1 MTTKT
6 FIKQQFICL
15 CIADG
20 TRNSSYKRGQTYVSD
35 WDLGTLYSVEKHIK
49 DNTDPALVLLE
60 TREIEIVYTEPTAER
75 IAELALPVLETGLQT
90 LRASFHIA
98 EQKLLADIAS
108 IKQLT
113 YKGPIEGDYV
123 AAADNAREV
132 NPRKAEEVEDAEI
145 LPPNDNDK
153 PLDIPF

>member
-6 FIKQQFICL
+6 YVKKQFICL

-20 TRNSSYKRGQTYVSD
+20 TRSSFYKRGETYVSD
-35 WDLGTLYSVEKHIK
+35 HDLGDLYSVEKHTK
-49 DNTDPALVLLE
+49 DNSDPALVLLE

-75 IAELALPVLETGLQT
+75 IAELALPLLETGLQS
-90 LRASFHIA
+90 LRANFYMQ

-123 AAADNAREV
+123 AAADSAKEV
-132 NPRKAEEVEDAEI
+132 NPRKDDDVEDAEI
-145 LPPNDNDK
+145 V
-153 PLDIPF
+153 

>member
-6 FIKQQFICL
+6 FVKKQFICL
-15 CIADG
+15 CVADG
-20 TRNSSYKRGQTYVSD
+20 TRSSFYKRGETYVSD
-35 WDLGTLYSVEKHIK
+35 HNLGDLYSIEKHTK
-49 DNTDPALVLLE
+49 DNADPALVLLE
-60 TREIEIVYTEPTAER
+60 EREIEIVYTEPTPER
-75 IAELALPVLETGLQT
+75 IAELALPLLESGLQT
-90 LRASFHIA
+90 LRANFYMA
-98 EQKLLADIAS
+98 EQKFLADISS
-108 IKQLT
+108 IRQLT

-123 AAADNAREV
+123 AAADSAREV